1 MTRDEILTRV
11 TTFLTE
17 TMDCPIENLT
27 EDSHLVDDLEIDSLS
42 VLELTVFTEDEFD
55 VDIESAFKEALHRD
69 SPEEP
74 TVGWLVDVLHTATLA
89 QAA

>member
-1 MTRDEILTRV
+1 MTRDEIRTRV

-17 TMDCPIENLT
+17 TMDCPVENLT

-55 VDIESAFKEALHRD
+55 VDIESAFKEALRRD
-69 SPEEP
+69 LS
-74 TVGWLVDVLHTATLA
+74 LIHI
-89 QAA
+89 